1 MPSIYEIARS
11 RIVASVPNVS
21 KVEYKPVRM
30 PSGCKSKKEYDHEY
44 YLKHRKERIAQV
56 KEWRKSNK
64 DKMAEYEKAY
74 YWNHRDKCLEKN
86 KAWASANPEKRREA
100 GRKCYHKH
108 AKEYNRKHTER
119 CRAKREAARKEAA

>member
-11 RIVASVPNVS
+11 RIVASVPDVS

-64 DKMAEYEKAY
+64 DKMTEYEKTY
-74 YWNHRDKCLEKN
+74 YWKHRDKCLEKN
-86 KAWASANPEKRREA
+86 KAWANANPEKRREA

-119 CRAKREAARKEAA
+119 CRAKREATRKVAA

>member
-64 DKMAEYEKAY
+64 DKMQEYEKNY
-74 YWNHRDKCLEKN
+74 YWKHRDECLKKSTEWGKN
-86 KAWASANPEKRREA
+86 NPEKRRES
-100 GRKCYHKH
+100 GRKCYRKH
-108 AKEYNRKHTER
+108 AKEYNRKQVESR
-119 CRAKREAARKEAA
+119 RAKREATRKEAA